1 MPQDDKGKTDSKND
15 KIRHGDISRALSEL
29 SQIGIMIIS
38 CVGVGIALGWFLDNL
53 LGTSPWLMLVCIFL
67 GIGAAFKS
75 IFDFARKQ

>member
-1 MPQDDKGKTDSKND
+1 MPQDDKERQNNKV
-15 KIRHGDISRALSEL
+15 RHGDISRALSEL

-38 CVGVGIALGWFLDNL
+38 CVGIGIALGWLLDNL
-53 LGTSPWLMLVCIFL
+53 LGTSPWLLLVFIFL